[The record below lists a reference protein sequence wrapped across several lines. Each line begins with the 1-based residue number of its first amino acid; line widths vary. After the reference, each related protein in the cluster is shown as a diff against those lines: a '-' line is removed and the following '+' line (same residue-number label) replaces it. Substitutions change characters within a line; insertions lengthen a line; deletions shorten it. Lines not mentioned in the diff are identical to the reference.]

1 MRLVGKLRK
10 GSSSFWLRGLFFIY
24 HLGVMLVRRIV
35 DTLDRT
41 GSRITGSGGQQRG
54 MTQLKRSLL
63 ILVLLAV
70 VFAGCVNKGGT
81 ETYQVSGRVVDEGG
95 QGISDVV
102 LSFNA
107 GELGVAT
114 TDLDGNWVKTGLNG
128 TVTITGAKDGMF
140 FIPVQVA
147 KAEKNVV
154 ITGFWKE
161 NAFSFPAAFEFIND
175 SPKRFKFGITSR
187 LPFTVNVTK
196 AVVFDHDANEFATIS
211 DASGSLGYWDT
222 LEFSIIPGGN
232 PPPSLEQ
239 ARMWNVHWYIETAG
253 IEMVLESLEPGPM
266 PE

>member
-10 GSSSFWLRGLFFIY
+10 GSSSFWLRGLFLFTT
-24 HLGVMLVRRIV
+24 LGVMLVRRIV

-54 MTQLKRSLL
+54 GMTQLKRSLL

-70 VFAGCVNKGGT
+70 VFAGCVNKGGET

-128 TVTITGAKDGMF
+128 TVTITGGAKDGMF
-140 FIPVQVA
+140 LYPC
-147 KAEKNVV
+147 K
-154 ITGFWKE
+154 
-161 NAFSFPAAFEFIND
+161 
-175 SPKRFKFGITSR
+175 
-187 LPFTVNVTK
+187 
-196 AVVFDHDANEFATIS
+196 
-211 DASGSLGYWDT
+211 
-222 LEFSIIPGGN
+222 
-232 PPPSLEQ
+232 
-239 ARMWNVHWYIETAG
+239 
-253 IEMVLESLEPGPM
+253 
-266 PE
+266 

>member
-41 GSRITGSGGQQRG
+41 GSRITGSGGQQRGG

-128 TVTITGAKDGMF
+128 TVTITGGQRWYVF

-147 KAEKNVV
+147 KAEK
-154 ITGFWKE
+154 
-161 NAFSFPAAFEFIND
+161 
-175 SPKRFKFGITSR
+175 KRCYNR
-187 LPFTVNVTK
+187 
-196 AVVFDHDANEFATIS
+196 
-211 DASGSLGYWDT
+211 
-222 LEFSIIPGGN
+222 
-232 PPPSLEQ
+232 
-239 ARMWNVHWYIETAG
+239 
-253 IEMVLESLEPGPM
+253 VLERKCFFLSCCF
-266 PE
+266 